1 MSNRHGH
8 AVVIGSS
15 IAGLLAA
22 RVLADHFA
30 AVTVLERDQ
39 LPSDGP
45 AHRRGVPQAQ
55 HLHQMLMRGQLV
67 FEQLFPGLRQDLLAA
82 GAPEMDSAQDFL
94 WRNPTGW
101 GVRYRSGV
109 IRLAFTR
116 DLLDWHVRLHLSKL
130 SSVRSQAGAEVVG
143 LLPTGGVSLADSSRL
158 DADLV
163 VDASGRGSRAAAWLR
178 QLGYPPPA
186 EQIVD
191 AHLGYASRLYHHPT
205 DCHNDW
211 QAVFIQAAP
220 PARNRA
226 GVITSVEGERWMVS
240 LAGGARDWPPTD
252 AAGFLAFARSLPSP
266 IVYDAIRQAQPASA
280 ITGTR
285 SGENRLRRFDT
296 LPRSP
301 ERFVAL
307 GDAVCAFNPVYGQGM
322 SVAALEALALDSCL
336 RQYGAS
342 LARPFQ
348 KQVARIVALRGR
360 WPPVRTHA
368 TPALKA
374 LPSTQRPGC
383 CMATWTMSSPSPP
396 NELMYGRR
404 CSRCSTCCGRRWGC
418 SVRPLLAASWCA
430 SCVGVPP
437 GRRSVPHQAGVSR

>member
-226 GVITSVEGERWMVS
+226 GVITSVEGERWMMS

-252 AAGFLAFARSLPSP
+252 AVGFLAFARSLPSP

-336 RQYGAS
+336 RQYGTS

-348 KQVARIVALRGR
+348 KQVAHIVALPWALATSEDSRYSGTEGAALDPKTR
-360 WPPVRTHA
+360 VLHGYMDHVLALATERTDVRQALLEVQHMLRPPLGLFRPSIAGAVLARQLRRR
-368 TPALKA
+368 PARAPLSPA
-374 LPSTQRPGC
+374 PS
-383 CMATWTMSSPSPP
+383 
-396 NELMYGRR
+396 
-404 CSRCSTCCGRRWGC
+404 
-418 SVRPLLAASWCA
+418 
-430 SCVGVPP
+430 
-437 GRRSVPHQAGVSR
+437 RS